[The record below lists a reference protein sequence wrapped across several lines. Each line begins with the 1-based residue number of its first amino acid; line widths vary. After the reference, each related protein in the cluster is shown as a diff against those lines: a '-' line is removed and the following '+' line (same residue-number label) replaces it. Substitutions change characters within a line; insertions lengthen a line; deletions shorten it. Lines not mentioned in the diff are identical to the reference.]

1 VVERFFSVED
11 GADCF
16 CSQILGGRQVDN
28 FCEPVDCYDVF
39 FVDLRVFLF
48 KLPDSRNCS
57 FVAMR
62 SWKPV
67 IPRVLRGLMMLAMRV
82 LRLARQK
89 YQ

>member
-48 KLPDSRNCS
+48 KLI
-57 FVAMR
+57 A
-62 SWKPV
+62 
-67 IPRVLRGLMMLAMRV
+67 G
-82 LRLARQK
+82 Q
-89 YQ
+89 